1 MIKIRIIPCL
11 DVDNGRVVKGIN
23 FVNLI
28 DAGDPVKQA
37 KFYSDNGADE
47 ITFLDITATHERR
60 EAMVDIIERTANE
73 CLVPLTVGGGIRNI
87 DDMKM
92 FLSVGADKV
101 SVNSSAIKDPGIITK
116 GAVKFGNQCIVV
128 AIDAK
133 KKGNSWE
140 VYVNGGRISTGIDSI
155 QWAKKVEKLGAGEI
169 LLTSMDRDG
178 TKSGFDLNLT
188 KEVSSSVSIPVIA
201 SGGIGEINHFV
212 DGVKKGGA
220 SALLAAS
227 VFHFGEFSIS
237 EVKKHLIS
245 QGIDVRMDY

>member
-23 FVNLI
+23 FVNLV

-37 KFYSDNGADE
+37 KFYSENGADE
-47 ITFLDITATHERR
+47 ITFLDITATHEKR

-73 CLVPLTVGGGIRNI
+73 CLVPLTVGGGIRSV
-87 DDMKM
+87 DDMKI

-101 SVNSSAIKDPGIITK
+101 SINSSAIKEPEIITK
-116 GAVKFGNQCIVV
+116 GAMKFGTQCIVV

-133 KKGNSWE
+133 KNKNSWE
-140 VYVNGGRISTGIDSI
+140 VFINGGRVETGIDAI

-178 TKSGFDLNLT
+178 TKKGFDLSLT
-188 KEVSSSVSIPVIA
+188 QKISSSVGIPVIA
-201 SGGIGEINHFV
+201 SGGIGKIDHFV

-245 QGIDVRMDY
+245 KGIDVRMDY

>member
-60 EAMVDIIERTANE
+60 GAMVDIIERTANE

-140 VYVNGGRISTGIDSI
+140 VYVNGGRISTGINAI